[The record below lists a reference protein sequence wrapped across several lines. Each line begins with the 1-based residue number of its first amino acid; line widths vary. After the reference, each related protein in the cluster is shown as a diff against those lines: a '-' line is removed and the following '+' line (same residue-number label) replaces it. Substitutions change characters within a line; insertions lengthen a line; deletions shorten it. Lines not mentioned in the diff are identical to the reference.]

1 MIWIVLFSSYIMM
14 KDFKERKVK
23 NKNCHIPTEVVTWNL
38 MGIIKHIPSDTGNTT
53 PSRVFVYK
61 KCTGINNGCSINFI
75 NRLWQLE
82 DSRWL
87 LEALFSSL
95 HDGSPYGNW
104 WLPPTPFSKCMHQW
118 AFTKCSFLWGAF
130 THIATPQ
137 HTNWQE
143 SISRIHWL

>member
-1 MIWIVLFSSYIMM
+1 MSHTHRSSYM
-14 KDFKERKVK
+14 KFDGNYKAYTVRYWQHNSLTSICLKEMYM
-23 NKNCHIPTEVVTWNL
+23 HA
-38 MGIIKHIPSDTGNTT
+38 
-53 PSRVFVYK
+53 
-61 KCTGINNGCSINFI
+61 GINNGCSINFI